1 MAQRPALGG
10 DCRRPRPGAVV
21 LAGARLRSVPR
32 VGAGAQLSGGHVAG
46 QHGRVGAAGV
56 VEQGGEQRAGGEDG
70 GGGPVGGGVAVDGG
84 VLQQGRGDGGVGA
97 QVAGGGAGGQG
108 AEQGDADG
116 AAGLLGGVD
125 QRGSDAGVLAA
136 EPGGAQADG
145 GGEDQAEAEAED
157 QQRAEDCGGVAAGH
171 GQAGQPG
178 HAGGA
183 GEHAGRQGQPRPD
196 PGQQHVRAEN
206 SAGDGG
212 GDHGQERQPGADRGV
227 GLDGLQVV
235 GQEQEYRVDPGAGQ
249 GQRDDRGGAVAVG
262 EHPQRQQRRGG
273 PVLPAGERGEQDG
286 CAGQGQPG
294 GGRVPAAGLGA
305 GQPEDEQEQ
314 PGGDQ
319 DGAGQVDLGPVRRAV
334 PAPQER
340 RRPDQPD
347 GGKGQVDIQRPAP
360 VQVLG
365 QQAAEQQADRAGDPG
380 DRAEDRERAA
390 AGRAASER
398 RGDDRQRGRG
408 EQRPERALGGPPS
421 GQDSEVRRRA
431 GQRRRGGEPGQ
442 AGHEGAVAAE
452 PVRQLPAEQQQAAER
467 QRIGGYHPLAVRV
480 GERQPPLRRRQRDVH
495 HGH

>member
-1 MAQRPALGG
+1 MCLRSKAGKSLESACRPSVSTLGRG
-10 DCRRPRPGAVV
+10 LPPASAWAVV

-32 VGAGAQLSGGHVAG
+32 VVLGAQLSGGQSAG
-46 QHGRVGAAGV
+46 EVGGVGASGA

-84 VLQQGRGDGGVGA
+84 VLEEGGGDGGVGA

-116 AAGLLGGVD
+116 AADLLGGVD
-125 QRGSDAGVLAA
+125 QRGSDAGVLVA

-157 QQRAEDCGGVAAGH
+157 QQRAEDCGGVAADH
-171 GQAGQPG
+171 RQAGQPG

-183 GEHAGRQGQPRPD
+183 GEHAEGQGQARPD

-206 SAGDGG
+206 RAGDGG
-212 GDHGQERQPGADRGV
+212 GDHRQERQPGADRGV

-235 GQEQEYRVDPGAGQ
+235 GQEQEHRVDPRAGQ

-273 PVLPAGERGEQDG
+273 PGLPAGEGGEQRG

-294 GGRVPAAGLGA
+294 GGRVPPAGLGP

-319 DGAGQVDLGPVRRAV
+319 DGAGQVDLGPV
-334 PAPQER
+334 
-340 RRPDQPD
+340 
-347 GGKGQVDIQRPAP
+347 
-360 VQVLG
+360 
-365 QQAAEQQADRAGDPG
+365 DRKST
-380 DRAEDRERAA
+380 RLN
-390 AGRAASER
+390 SSH
-398 RGDDRQRGRG
+398 
-408 EQRPERALGGPPS
+408 PS
-421 GQDSEVRRRA
+421 ISYA
-431 GQRRRGGEPGQ
+431 
-442 AGHEGAVAAE
+442 
-452 PVRQLPAEQQQAAER
+452 
-467 QRIGGYHPLAVRV
+467 
-480 GERQPPLRRRQRDVH
+480 
-495 HGH
+495 